1 MAKVDQC
8 KQKIV
13 QSADLNKSD
22 AAKLALRDSA
32 LVLSYIYK
40 NYEDI
45 VELPDELDILLK
57 EIICI
62 FVFILVNGSLD
73 SMIHIEASDFINNN
87 VVNQD

>member
-1 MAKVDQC
+1 
-8 KQKIV
+8 V

-57 EIICI
+57 EII
-62 FVFILVNGSLD
+62 LNGSLD
-73 SMIHIEASDFINNN
+73 SMIHIDASDFIKNN

>member
-1 MAKVDQC
+1 M
-8 KQKIV
+8 

-22 AAKLALRDSA
+22 AAKLALRDAA
-32 LVLSYIYK
+32 LVLAYIYK

-62 FVFILVNGSLD
+62 YFFILVNGSLD
-73 SMIHIEASDFINNN
+73 SMIHIEATDFINNN
-87 VVNQD
+87 VVKQD

>member
-1 MAKVDQC
+1 MSKVDEC

-13 QSADLNKSD
+13 KSADLNNSE
-22 AAKLALRDSA
+22 AARLALRDSA

-57 EIICI
+57 EIICKY
-62 FVFILVNGSLD
+62 VFIKVNGSLD
-73 SMIHIEASDFINNN
+73 SMIHIEES
-87 VVNQD
+87 